1 MAVSLQSL
9 SCAFAN
15 QCAVDLVTRR
25 FCQKCRLQKCFSVG
39 MRREWI
45 LTDDEKAL
53 KRKTKTG

>member
-1 MAVSLQSL
+1 MSVSLQIL

-15 QCAVDLVTRR
+15 QCEVDLVTRR
-25 FCQKCRLQKCFSVG
+25 FCQKCRLQKCFAVG